1 MNVIFTCGGTGG
13 HINPA
18 IAVAN
23 SWKERHPDSNILFI
37 GGRGNM
43 EEELVP
49 KAGYRLEVIRAFGLE
64 RSLRAD
70 AIRNNFLAVKS
81 VLNGIKKCKE
91 IIREFDADVV
101 VGTGGYASFPALYAA
116 KKLKIPTCVHE
127 ANAMPG
133 LTTRMVANWVD
144 RVLVCFPESAKHY
157 RHPERV
163 EVVGMPVRREFIY
176 TRKSDARRELGL
188 GDKPL
193 VVSAFGSQGAKAM
206 NEMIGNLF
214 SLEQKAG
221 FPFRHIHAVGSYGW
235 SWMPK
240 YVEQQG
246 VDLSKQ
252 TDITMQ
258 EYIYN
263 MPTVM
268 AAADVIISR
277 AGASSCSEIAASG
290 TPCILI
296 PSPNVTDNHQEKNAR
311 ALEAQSAAVVILEKD
326 CTAQRLYKEIENLL
340 NDKKR
345 YSAMEKALYSVAVPD
360 SAERLCSAME
370 QLAKTKEIRN
380 GDQRKNEITRNG

>member
-23 SWKERHPDSNILFI
+23 TMKERHPDCKILFI
-37 GGRGNM
+37 GGEGYM

-49 KAGYRLEVIRAFGLE
+49 KAGYELKVLPAFGLE
-64 RSLRAD
+64 RSFSPKAM
-70 AIRNNFLAVKS
+70 RNNFRAVKS
-81 VLNGIKKCKE
+81 VLVAVGKCKK
-91 IIREFDADVV
+91 ILKEFQADVV

-116 KKLKIPTCVHE
+116 KQLHIPTCVHE

-133 LTTRMVANWVD
+133 LTTRMAAKWAD
-144 RVLVCFPESAKHY
+144 KPLVCFPESVKYY
-157 RHPERV
+157 RDPERV

-176 TRKSDARRELGL
+176 TKKSDARAELGL
-188 GDKPL
+188 DNCPV
-193 VVSAFGSQGAKAM
+193 VVSAFGSQGAKVM
-206 NEMIGNLF
+206 NEVTGKLF
-214 SLEQKAG
+214 ALEQAAG
-221 FPFRHIHAVGSYGW
+221 CPFRHIHAVGSYGW
-235 SWMPK
+235 GWMPE
-240 YVEQQG
+240 YVAKQG
-246 VDLSKQ
+246 VDLKE
-252 TDITMQ
+252 TPAITMQ

-311 ALEAQSAAVVILEKD
+311 ALEAQGAAIVIPEKE
-326 CTAQRLYKEIENLL
+326 CTPERLFDEITKLLTDKE
-340 NDKKR
+340 KYTK
-345 YSAMEKALYSVAVPD
+345 MEKALYAMAVPD
-360 SAERLCSAME
+360 SAERLCGVLE
-370 QLAKTKEIRN
+370 QLVKKKEKHN
-380 GDQRKNEITRNG
+380 ANQGKK